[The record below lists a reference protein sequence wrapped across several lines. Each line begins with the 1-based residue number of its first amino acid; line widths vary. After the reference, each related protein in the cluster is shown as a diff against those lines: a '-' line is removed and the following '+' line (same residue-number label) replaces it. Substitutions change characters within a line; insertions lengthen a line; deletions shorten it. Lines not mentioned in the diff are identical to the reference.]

1 MIANFHNPRRLRTP
15 FIAIIVFILITGF
28 FLLFHQPLVQYFV
41 IPWTAEQYGGSWM
54 NDSAPNWVQP
64 ALYEGR
70 PDKTG
75 EASQYVQAILDPKNG
90 GFPIVNCPSP
100 NITRYGVL
108 RPTEN
113 MDKRH
118 YFFALDLRQ
127 VRDLLPQLIGAVLEA
142 MNVIGPENCALSVV
156 EGMSTDGTYETLY
169 RLKAHMDKMGV
180 AYYLQ
185 TSNIDSH
192 SGDRIGKLAKLR
204 NLALEPMMAEA
215 DAYDPKATIVF
226 LNDVAACTEDIL
238 ELAYQ
243 KQVQGADM
251 TCAMDYH
258 FLRFAPH
265 NGEPSFYDSWISRT
279 INGDTFL
286 PIPDRTPKGEQWSD
300 VANMF
305 WNHPYSQDRY
315 RSRKPLQ
322 VFACWN
328 GGVAMTGEPFL
339 RKKLDFRRSY
349 PGECH
354 TGEPT
359 LLCKDLWN
367 LGHGKIAVVPSVSLA
382 YNVKDGRQIKEE
394 RGFASSWTVIENSG
408 TPPSINWQLEP
419 PEMVKC
425 MPTFRNQFWR
435 PWNEGLRREE
445 K

>member
-1 MIANFHNPRRLRTP
+1 MLANFHQPRRLKTP
-15 FIAIIVFILITGF
+15 FIAVVVFILITGF
-28 FLLFHQPLVQYFV
+28 FLLFHQPLVSYFV
-41 IPWTAEQYGGSWM
+41 TPWTAEQYGGSWM
-54 NDSAPNWVQP
+54 NASSPGWVQP
-64 ALYEGR
+64 ALSEGDPNKADDAGR
-70 PDKTG
+70 
-75 EASQYVQAILDPKNG
+75 YVKAIMDPKNG
-90 GFPIVNCPSP
+90 GYPIVACPAP

-108 RPTEN
+108 KPVDNTS
-113 MDKRH
+113 KRH
-118 YFFALDLRQ
+118 FFFALDLRQ
-127 VRDLLPQLIGAVLEA
+127 VVDLLPQLIGAVLEA
-142 MNVIGPENCALSVV
+142 VDIIGPENCAISIV
-156 EGMSTDGTYETLY
+156 EGISTDGTYETLY
-169 RLKAHMDKMGV
+169 RLKAHLDKVGI

-185 TSNIDSH
+185 TSSIDSH

-215 DAYDPKATIVF
+215 DRYDPKATIVF

-243 KQVQGADM
+243 KQTQGADM

-265 NGEPSFYDSWISRT
+265 NGEPSFYDSWISRG

-305 WNHPYSQDRY
+305 WNEPYSQDRY
-315 RSRKPLQ
+315 LSRKPLQ

-339 RKKLDFRRSY
+339 GKKLDFRRSY

-382 YNVKDGRQIKEE
+382 YNIQDGRLIKEE
-394 RGFASSWTVIENSG
+394 RGFANSWVAIEHMGESVNI
-408 TPPSINWQLEP
+408 PWQDQP

-435 PWNEGLRREE
+435 PWNEGV
-445 K
+445 

>member
-1 MIANFHNPRRLRTP
+1 MLANFHQPRRLKTP
-15 FIAIIVFILITGF
+15 FIAVVAFILITGF
-28 FLLFHQPLVQYFV
+28 FLLFHQPLVSYFV
-41 IPWTAEQYGGSWM
+41 TPWTAEQYGGSWM
-54 NDSAPNWVQP
+54 NASSPGWVQP
-64 ALYEGR
+64 ALSEGDPSKADDAGR
-70 PDKTG
+70 
-75 EASQYVQAILDPKNG
+75 YVKAIMDPKNG
-90 GFPIVNCPSP
+90 GYPIVACPAP

-108 RPTEN
+108 KPVDNTS
-113 MDKRH
+113 KRH
-118 YFFALDLRQ
+118 FFFALDLRQ
-127 VRDLLPQLIGAVLEA
+127 VVDLLPQLIGAVLEA
-142 MNVIGPENCALSVV
+142 VDIIGPENCAISIV
-156 EGMSTDGTYETLY
+156 EGISTDGTYETLY
-169 RLKAHMDKMGV
+169 RLKAHLDKVGI

-185 TSNIDSH
+185 TSSIDSH

-215 DAYDPKATIVF
+215 DRYDSKATIVF

-243 KQVQGADM
+243 KQTQGADM

-265 NGEPSFYDSWISRT
+265 NGEPSFYDSWISRG

-305 WNHPYSQDRY
+305 WNEPYSQDRY
-315 RSRKPLQ
+315 LSRKPLQ

-339 RKKLDFRRSY
+339 AKKLDFRRSY

-382 YNVKDGRQIKEE
+382 YNIQDGRLIKEE
-394 RGFASSWTVIENSG
+394 RGFANSWVAIEHMGESVNI
-408 TPPSINWQLEP
+408 PWQDQP

-435 PWNEGLRREE
+435 PWNEGL
-445 K
+445 

>member
-1 MIANFHNPRRLRTP
+1 
-15 FIAIIVFILITGF
+15 
-28 FLLFHQPLVQYFV
+28 
-41 IPWTAEQYGGSWM
+41 M
-54 NDSAPNWVQP
+54 NASSPGWVQP
-64 ALYEGR
+64 ALSEGDPNKADDAGR
-70 PDKTG
+70 
-75 EASQYVQAILDPKNG
+75 YVKAIMDPKNG
-90 GFPIVNCPSP
+90 GYPIVACPAP

-108 RPTEN
+108 KPVDNTS
-113 MDKRH
+113 KRH
-118 YFFALDLRQ
+118 FFFALDLRQ
-127 VRDLLPQLIGAVLEA
+127 VVDLLPQLIGAVLEA
-142 MNVIGPENCALSVV
+142 VDIIGPENCAISIV
-156 EGMSTDGTYETLY
+156 EGISTDGTYETLY
-169 RLKAHMDKMGV
+169 RLKAHLDKVGI

-185 TSNIDSH
+185 TSSIDSH

-215 DAYDPKATIVF
+215 DRYDSKATIVF

-243 KQVQGADM
+243 KQTQGADM

-265 NGEPSFYDSWISRT
+265 NGEPSFYDSWISRG

-305 WNHPYSQDRY
+305 WNEPYSQDRY
-315 RSRKPLQ
+315 LSRKPLQ

-339 RKKLDFRRSY
+339 AKKLDFRRSY

-382 YNVKDGRQIKEE
+382 YNIQDGRLIKEE
-394 RGFASSWTVIENSG
+394 RGFANSWVAIEHMGESVNI
-408 TPPSINWQLEP
+408 PWQDQP

-435 PWNEGLRREE
+435 PWNEGTVGLATPWTVFFCFCIGGFSLERWER
-445 K
+445 

>member
-1 MIANFHNPRRLRTP
+1 MLANFHQPRRLKTP
-15 FIAIIVFILITGF
+15 FIAVVVFILTTGF
-28 FLLFHQPLVQYFV
+28 FLLFHQPLVSYFV
-41 IPWTAEQYGGSWM
+41 TPWTAEQYGGSWM
-54 NDSAPNWVQP
+54 NASSPGWVQP
-64 ALYEGR
+64 ALSEGDPNKADDAGR
-70 PDKTG
+70 
-75 EASQYVQAILDPKNG
+75 YVKAIMDPKNG
-90 GFPIVNCPSP
+90 GYPIVACPAP

-108 RPTEN
+108 KPVDNTS
-113 MDKRH
+113 KRH
-118 YFFALDLRQ
+118 FFFALDLRQ
-127 VRDLLPQLIGAVLEA
+127 VVDLLPQLIGAVLEA
-142 MNVIGPENCALSVV
+142 VDIIGPENCAISIV
-156 EGMSTDGTYETLY
+156 EGISTDGTYETLY
-169 RLKAHMDKMGV
+169 RLKAHLDKVGI

-185 TSNIDSH
+185 TSSIDSH

-215 DAYDPKATIVF
+215 DRYDSKATIVF

-243 KQVQGADM
+243 KQTQGADM

-265 NGEPSFYDSWISRT
+265 NGEPSFYDSWVSRG

-305 WNHPYSQDRY
+305 WNEPYSQDRY
-315 RSRKPLQ
+315 LSRKPLQ

-339 RKKLDFRRSY
+339 AKKLDFRRSY

-367 LGHGKIAVVPSVSLA
+367 LGYGKIAVVPSVSLA
-382 YNVKDGRQIKEE
+382 YNIQDGRLIKEE
-394 RGFASSWTVIENSG
+394 RGFANSWVAIEHMGESVNI
-408 TPPSINWQLEP
+408 PWQDQP

-435 PWNEGLRREE
+435 PWNEGL
-445 K
+445 

>member
-1 MIANFHNPRRLRTP
+1 MIANFQNPRRLRTP
-15 FIAIIVFILITGF
+15 FIAIVVFILITGF

-41 IPWTAEQYGGSWM
+41 VPWTSEQYGGSWM
-54 NDSAPNWVQP
+54 NDSAPDWVQP
-64 ALYEGR
+64 TLYEGR

-90 GFPIVNCPSP
+90 GFPIVNCPAP
-100 NITRYGVL
+100 NVTRYGVL
-108 RPTEN
+108 SPTEN

-127 VRDLLPQLIGAVLEA
+127 VRELLPQLIGAVLEA
-142 MNVIGPENCALSVV
+142 MNVIGPENCALSIV
-156 EGMSTDGTYETLY
+156 EGISTDGTYETLY
-169 RLKAHMDKMGV
+169 RLQAHMDKMGI

-215 DAYDPKATIVF
+215 HTYDPKATIVF

-243 KQVQGADM
+243 KQIQGADM

-265 NGEPSFYDSWISRT
+265 NGEPSFYDSWISRA

-286 PIPDRTPKGEQWSD
+286 PIPDRTPKGSSG
-300 VANMF
+300 ATS
-305 WNHPYSQDRY
+305 PTCSGTTRTPKTAT
-315 RSRKPLQ
+315 S

-339 RKKLDFRRSY
+339 SKKLDFRRSY

-408 TPPSINWQLEP
+408 APPKINWQTEP

-435 PWNEGLRREE
+435 PWNEGL
-445 K
+445 

>member
-1 MIANFHNPRRLRTP
+1 MLANFHQPRRLKTP
-15 FIAIIVFILITGF
+15 FIAVVVFILITGF
-28 FLLFHQPLVQYFV
+28 FLLFHQPLVSYFV
-41 IPWTAEQYGGSWM
+41 TPWTAEQYGGSWM
-54 NDSAPNWVQP
+54 NASSPGWVQP
-64 ALYEGR
+64 ALSEGDPNKADDAGR
-70 PDKTG
+70 
-75 EASQYVQAILDPKNG
+75 YVKAIMDPKNG
-90 GFPIVNCPSP
+90 GYPIVACPAP

-108 RPTEN
+108 KPVDNTS
-113 MDKRH
+113 KRH
-118 YFFALDLRQ
+118 FFFALDLRQ
-127 VRDLLPQLIGAVLEA
+127 VVDLLPQLIGAVLEA
-142 MNVIGPENCALSVV
+142 VDIIGPENCAISIV
-156 EGMSTDGTYETLY
+156 EGISTDGTYETLY
-169 RLKAHMDKMGV
+169 RLKAHLDKVGI

-185 TSNIDSH
+185 TSSIDSH

-215 DAYDPKATIVF
+215 DRYDSKATIVF

-243 KQVQGADM
+243 KQTQGADM

-265 NGEPSFYDSWISRT
+265 NGEPSFYDSWISRG

-305 WNHPYSQDRY
+305 WNEPYSQDRY
-315 RSRKPLQ
+315 LSRKPLQ

-339 RKKLDFRRSY
+339 AKKLDFRRSY

-382 YNVKDGRQIKEE
+382 YNIQDGRLIKEE
-394 RGFASSWTVIENSG
+394 RGFANSWVAIEHMGESVNI
-408 TPPSINWQLEP
+408 PWQDQP

-435 PWNEGLRREE
+435 PWNEGL
-445 K
+445 

>member
-1 MIANFHNPRRLRTP
+1 
-15 FIAIIVFILITGF
+15 
-28 FLLFHQPLVQYFV
+28 
-41 IPWTAEQYGGSWM
+41 M

-215 DAYDPKATIVF
+215 DAYDPQATIVF

-300 VANMF
+300 VVNMF